1 LASEP
6 IGSRIPFFRLE
17 ISHMLSMNRMAVSSA
32 VASLVFASAASAAV
46 VFDNLANRSTNI
58 YSVSGT
64 SNVTWYAVYADN
76 ASDQATLDL
85 NQLKV
90 SIYKSAGFAGCTLNA
105 FVATANG
112 TDLANALPTLV
123 APGSTAPA
131 YTSIGTISLSANG
144 GSSAVSS
151 TATFGDGVT
160 TKASIALNNS
170 WSTHGCFF
178 VGFQFVGNSAT
189 PSLRAALH
197 RSTGTTAGS
206 ATTTV
211 GYVDNTFWSSTS
223 SVTGAVTGPSGF
235 TSSTTSSNVGC
246 VSVAGNLVP
255 APGALALLGV
265 AGLIG
270 SRRRR

>member
-1 LASEP
+1 
-6 IGSRIPFFRLE
+6 
-17 ISHMLSMNRMAVSSA
+17 MLSMTRM
-32 VASLVFASAASAAV
+32 VASCTVTSLVFTSAASAAV

-58 YSVSGT
+58 YSVGGT

-76 ASDQATLDL
+76 ASNRATLDL

-90 SIYKSAGFAGCTLNA
+90 AIYKNAGFTGCTLNA

-112 TDLANALPTLV
+112 TDLASAYPTLV
-123 APGSTAPA
+123 APGSTEPA

-144 GSSAVSS
+144 GASAVAS

-189 PSLRAALH
+189 ASLRAALY

-211 GYVDNTFWSSTS
+211 GYVDNAFWSSTS

-235 TSSTTSSNVGC
+235 TSSTIASNVGC

>member
-1 LASEP
+1 
-6 IGSRIPFFRLE
+6 
-17 ISHMLSMNRMAVSSA
+17 MLSMTRM
-32 VASLVFASAASAAV
+32 VASCTVTSLVLAGTASAAV
-46 VFDNLANRSTNI
+46 VFDNLANRSGSI
-58 YSVSGT
+58 YSVNGS
-64 SNVTWYAVYADN
+64 SDVTWYAVYADN
-76 ASDQATLDL
+76 ASNKATLDL

-90 SIYKSAGFAGCTLNA
+90 AVYKYAGFAGCTLNA

-123 APGSTAPA
+123 ASGSSTPA
-131 YTSIGTISLSANG
+131 YTSIGSISLSANSG
-144 GSSAVSS
+144 TGAVAS
-151 TATFGDGVT
+151 TALWGDGVT

-189 PSLRAALH
+189 ASLRAALY

-211 GYVDNTFWSSTS
+211 GYADNGFWSSAS
-223 SVTGAVTGPSGF
+223 SVTGAVTGPFGF
-235 TSSTTSSNVGC
+235 QTSTSASNVGC

-255 APGALALLGV
+255 APGAVALLGV

-270 SRRRR
+270 ARRRR

>member
-1 LASEP
+1 
-6 IGSRIPFFRLE
+6 
-17 ISHMLSMNRMAVSSA
+17 MLPMTRMVVSST
-32 VASLVFASAASAAV
+32 VASLVFASAASAAL
-46 VFDNLANRSTNI
+46 VFDNLANKSTNI
-58 YSVSGT
+58 YSVSG
-64 SNVTWYAVYADN
+64 SSDVTWYAVYANN
-76 ASDQATLDL
+76 ASNLATLDL

-90 SIYKSAGFAGCTLNA
+90 AVYKNAGFAGCTLNA

-112 TDLANALPTLV
+112 TDLASAYPTLV
-123 APGSTAPA
+123 ASGSTAPA
-131 YTSIGTISLSANG
+131 YTSIGSISLSANG
-144 GSSAVSS
+144 VAGAVSS

-189 PSLRAALH
+189 STLRAALY

-211 GYVDNTFWSSTS
+211 GAIDNTFWSSTS
-223 SVTGAVTGPSGF
+223 SVTGAVTGPFGF
-235 TSSTTSSNVGC
+235 PSSTTASNVGC

-255 APGALALLGV
+255 APGAVALLGV

-270 SRRRR
+270 ARRRR